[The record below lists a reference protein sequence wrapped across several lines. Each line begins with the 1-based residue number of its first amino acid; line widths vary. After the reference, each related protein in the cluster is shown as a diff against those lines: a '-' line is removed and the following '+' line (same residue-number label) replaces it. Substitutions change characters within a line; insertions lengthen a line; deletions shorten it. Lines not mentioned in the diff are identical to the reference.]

1 MGITEDTNQSISD
14 QVRNLLDQMT
24 LDEKLAQ
31 IVGVWANTL
40 IDETRSFSVLKAQQ
54 VIPLGIGHI
63 SRIAGTAL
71 PWPNESAA
79 IANAVQKF
87 LIEQTRLGIPA
98 IVHEESCAGYLARD
112 ATTFPQAIGLAAT
125 WEPELVE
132 AMCEVIRTQMRAV
145 GAHQTLAPDLDVVR
159 DPRWGR
165 VEETFGEDPYL
176 VTQMG
181 KAYIKGVQGSDLRR
195 GIAATAKHF
204 VAHGWPEGGLNWG
217 PVHVS
222 QRDLR
227 EVFLMPFQAAVQE
240 AQVATVMNAYH
251 ELDGIPC
258 GSSKELLVD
267 LLRDEIGFQGVLVSD
282 YFTIDSLAHYH
293 HVAADKQEAA
303 CMGLEAGIDVEL
315 PGVDCYGEP
324 LRKALKA
331 GQVGMELIDAAV
343 SRVLKMKFDMGLF
356 DNPYV
361 DTQNVINVF
370 NTPEQR
376 DLSLYIAQKSVVLL
390 KNDGLLPLREDLTS
404 IAVIGPGAN
413 SIRLLQGDYHYPS
426 HMESLFLKEV
436 DQDSPNPN
444 QSIGLATGTFLEH
457 FVPSTTVLQ
466 GIKALVSSRTKV
478 TYEPG
483 CDVLNDDR
491 SKIAAA
497 VEAARKAQV
506 AVMVCGD
513 KSGLAKGA
521 TCGESIDRADVGL
534 PGIQQELL
542 EAVYATG
549 TPIVLVL
556 LSGRPL
562 AISWAMDHI
571 PAVMDA
577 WLPAQE
583 GGTAIA
589 QILFGKVNPS
599 GKLPMSFPRSSGQIP
614 VYYNHKVSGGRT
626 HWHTN
631 YVDLSTKPLLSFG
644 HGLSYTQFEYKNFS
658 ISKQEAQA
666 HDVITVALDVENV
679 GSYPGDEVVQL
690 YLQDPVSTVTRPV
703 QELKGFKRIT
713 LNPGEQKTVRFEF
726 PVQIMAF
733 YNRQM
738 ELIVEPGEIVV
749 SVGSSAADIRLSGTF
764 NIVGPVT
771 AAERVFTTRVS
782 VE

>member
-1 MGITEDTNQSISD
+1 MGITANTNQSISD
-14 QVRNLLDQMT
+14 LAHDLLGQMT

-31 IVGVWANTL
+31 LAGVWANML
-40 IDETRSFSVLKAQQ
+40 IDAGPTFSALKAQQ
-54 VIPLGIGHI
+54 IIPSGIGHI
-63 SRIAGTAL
+63 SRIAGSVL
-71 PWPNESAA
+71 PRPEESAT
-79 IANAVQKF
+79 IANAIQKF

-98 IVHEESCAGYLARD
+98 LVHEESCAGYLARE

-125 WEPELVE
+125 WDPDLVE
-132 AMCEVIRTQMRAV
+132 AMCQVIRLQMRSV

-181 KAYIKGVQGSDLRR
+181 KAYIKGVQGSDLRS

-217 PVHVS
+217 PVHVP
-222 QRDLR
+222 QRELR
-227 EVFLMPFQAAVQE
+227 EVFLMPFRAAVQD
-240 AQVATVMNAYH
+240 AHVATVMNAYH
-251 ELDGIPC
+251 EMDGIPC
-258 GSSKELLVD
+258 GGSKELLVD

-303 CMGLEAGIDVEL
+303 CMALEAGIDVEL
-315 PGVDCYGEP
+315 PGVDCYGDP
-324 LRKALKA
+324 LRKALEA
-331 GQVGMELIDAAV
+331 GQIDMDLIDAAV
-343 SRVLKMKFDMGLF
+343 TRVLKMKLDMGLF
-356 DNPYV
+356 ENPYV
-361 DTQNVINVF
+361 DVHGVINVF

-376 DLSLYIAQKSVVLL
+376 ELSLHIAQKSVVLI
-390 KNDGLLPLREDLTS
+390 KNDGLLPLRDDLES

-413 SIRLLQGDYHYPS
+413 SIRMLQGDYHYPS
-426 HMESLFLKEV
+426 HLEGLFLKEV
-436 DQDSPNPN
+436 NQDSPNPN

-457 FVPSTTVLQ
+457 FVPSTTVFQ
-466 GIKALVSSRTKV
+466 GIKSLLSPQTKV
-478 TYEPG
+478 TYELG
-483 CDVLNDDR
+483 CEVLADNR
-491 SKIAAA
+491 SRIAAA
-497 VEAARKAQV
+497 VEAARKSQV
-506 AVMVCGD
+506 AVLVCGD

-571 PAVMDA
+571 PAIMDA

-589 QILFGKVNPS
+589 QILFGQVNPS
-599 GKLPMSFPRSSGQIP
+599 GKLPMSFPRTSGQIP
-614 VYYNHKVSGGRT
+614 VYYNHKVSGGRS
-626 HWHTN
+626 HWHTD

-644 HGLSYTQFEYKNFS
+644 HGLSYTQFEYKNLA
-658 ISKQEAQA
+658 ISKREAQA
-666 HDVITVALDVENV
+666 HDVVTVSLDVENV
-679 GSYPGDEVVQL
+679 GPCVGDEVVQL

-703 QELKGFKRIT
+703 QELKGFKRVT
-713 LNPGEQKTVRFEF
+713 LHSGEQKTVRFEF

-738 ELIVEPGEIVV
+738 ELVVEPGEIVV
-749 SVGSSAADIRLSGTF
+749 RVGSSSTDIRLSGTF
-764 NIVGPVT
+764 KIVGPVT
-771 AAERVFTTRVS
+771 AAEHVFTSAVS